1 MPELH
6 SNGIYEA
13 YFAELF
19 NPLAGGTQFNPAANP
34 MASGFQF
41 NTGAMGGIG
50 GIGGAG
56 IGAGPQ
62 TPWTTPT
69 YPQQA
74 FAQQQTFPQM
84 NAQWPQQGTQSPT
97 QALPAVIQ
105 HIAAKQAVQAIQLTH
120 VLHALQQIVHTIA
133 AQQQHLVQ
141 TLAQV
146 TQPQSGYGYGAGA
159 GGGGGFGAN
168 PLTQGYGQS
177 FGQSSSFGQV
187 PGAGFQPPVSQ
198 ALQQQAMQQLLQY
211 LGVQQQT
218 PFRYGM
224 AA

>member
-13 YFAELF
+13 YLAELF
-19 NPLAGGTQFNPAANP
+19 NPLATGTQFNPAVNP
-34 MASGFQF
+34 MAGGFQF

-50 GIGGAG
+50 AG
-56 IGAGPQ
+56 IGVSPQ
-62 TPWTTPT
+62 TPWATPT
-69 YPQQA
+69 IPQQAFPQQA
-74 FAQQQTFPQM
+74 FAPQIYPQQTYPQLIG
-84 NAQWPQQGTQSPT
+84 QWPQQVTQSPA
-97 QALPAVIQ
+97 QALPAVVQ
-105 HIAAKQAVQAIQLTH
+105 HIAAKQAVQAIQLSQ

-146 TQPQSGYGYGAGA
+146 AQPQVGY
-159 GGGGGFGAN
+159 GGFGVN
-168 PLTQGYGQS
+168 PLTQTLGQVP
-177 FGQSSSFGQV
+177 SFGQV
-187 PGAGFQPPVSQ
+187 PGIGFQTPVGQ

-211 LGVQQQT
+211 LGVQQQA

-224 AA
+224 AV

>member
-13 YFAELF
+13 YLAELF
-19 NPLAGGTQFNPAANP
+19 SPLAGGTQFNPTASP

-41 NTGAMGGIG
+41 NNGAMGGIG
-50 GIGGAG
+50 AGIGGAG

-74 FAQQQTFPQM
+74 FPQQAFAQQIYPQQL
-84 NAQWPQQGTQSPT
+84 NAQWPQQVTQSPT
-97 QALPAVIQ
+97 QALPAVVQ
-105 HIAAKQAVQAIQLTH
+105 HIAAKQAVQAIQLSQ
-120 VLHALQQIVHTIA
+120 VLQALQQIVHTIA

-146 TQPQSGYGYGAGA
+146 TQPQFGY
-159 GGGGGFGAN
+159 GAN
-168 PLTQGYGQS
+168 PLSQTLGQAP
-177 FGQSSSFGQV
+177 SFGQV
-187 PGAGFQPPVSQ
+187 PGVGFQTPVSQ
-198 ALQQQAMQQLLQY
+198 ALQQQGMQQLLQY

>member
-13 YFAELF
+13 YLAELF
-19 NPLAGGTQFNPAANP
+19 NPLATGTQFNPTVNP
-34 MASGFQF
+34 MAGGFQF
-41 NTGAMGGIG
+41 NPGAMGGIG
-50 GIGGAG
+50 AG
-56 IGAGPQ
+56 IGVSPQ

-69 YPQQA
+69 FPQQAFPQQA
-74 FAQQQTFPQM
+74 FAQQIYPQQIYPQL
-84 NAQWPQQGTQSPT
+84 NAQWPQQVTQSST
-97 QALPAVIQ
+97 QALPAIVQ
-105 HIAAKQAVQAIQLTH
+105 HIAAKQAVQAIQLSQ

-133 AQQQHLVQ
+133 TQQQHLVQ

-146 TQPQSGYGYGAGA
+146 TQPQFGYGAG
-159 GGGGGFGAN
+159 GVVGVN
-168 PLTQGYGQS
+168 PLTQTLGQVP
-177 FGQSSSFGQV
+177 SFGQV
-187 PGAGFQPPVSQ
+187 PGVGFQTPVSQ

>member
-13 YFAELF
+13 YLAELF
-19 NPLAGGTQFNPAANP
+19 NPQTSGSQFNPTVNP
-34 MASGFQF
+34 MAGGFLF

-50 GIGGAG
+50 GG

-69 YPQQA
+69 LPQQAFPQQA
-74 FAQQQTFPQM
+74 FAQQIYPQQAYPQL
-84 NAQWPQQGTQSPT
+84 NGQWPQQAIPSPT
-97 QALPAVIQ
+97 QALPAVVQ
-105 HIAAKQAVQAIQLTH
+105 HIATKQAVQSIQLSQ

-133 AQQQHLVQ
+133 AQQQQLVQ
-141 TLAQV
+141 TLAQAA
-146 TQPQSGYGYGAGA
+146 QPQPGYGAGV
-159 GGGGGFGAN
+159 GAN
-168 PLTQGYGQS
+168 PLTQS
-177 FGQSSSFGQV
+177 FSQV
-187 PGAGFQPPVSQ
+187 PGIGFQTPVTQ

>member
-13 YFAELF
+13 YLAELF
-19 NPLAGGTQFNPAANP
+19 NPLAGGNQFNPTTNP

-41 NTGAMGGIG
+41 NNGAMGGIG

-62 TPWTTPT
+62 TPWATPT

-74 FAQQQTFPQM
+74 FPQQAFAQQIYPQQL
-84 NAQWPQQGTQSPT
+84 NAQWPQQLSQSPM
-97 QALPAVIQ
+97 QVLPAVVQ
-105 HIAAKQAVQAIQLTH
+105 HIATKQAVQAIQLTQ
-120 VLHALQQIVHTIA
+120 VLHALQQIVQTIA
-133 AQQQHLVQ
+133 AQQQHLAQ
-141 TLAQV
+141 TLGQV
-146 TQPQSGYGYGAGA
+146 TQSGYG
-159 GGGGGFGAN
+159 AN
-168 PLTQGYGQS
+168 PFTQTLGQVP
-177 FGQSSSFGQV
+177 GFGQV
-187 PGAGFQPPVSQ
+187 PGVGFQTPVSH

>member
-13 YFAELF
+13 YLAELF
-19 NPLAGGTQFNPAANP
+19 NPLAGGTQFNPTTNP

-41 NTGAMGGIG
+41 NTGGM

-56 IGAGPQ
+56 IGASPQ
-62 TPWTTPT
+62 TQAF
-69 YPQQA
+69 PQQA
-74 FAQQQTFPQM
+74 FAQPQQL
-84 NAQWPQQGTQSPT
+84 NAQWPQQGSQSPT
-97 QALPAVIQ
+97 QVLPAVVQ
-105 HIAAKQAVQAIQLTH
+105 HIAAKQAVQAIQLTQ

-133 AQQQHLVQ
+133 AQQQQLVQ

-146 TQPQSGYGYGAGA
+146 TQSPSGYGAGY
-159 GGGGGFGAN
+159 GGN
-168 PLTQGYGQS
+168 PFTQTLGQIP
-177 FGQSSSFGQV
+177 GFGQV
-187 PGAGFQPPVSQ
+187 PGGGFQTLGQ

-211 LGVQQQT
+211 LGMQQQT

>member
-13 YFAELF
+13 YLAELF
-19 NPLAGGTQFNPAANP
+19 NPLAGGTQFNPATNP

-41 NTGAMGGIG
+41 NTGAMG

-74 FAQQQTFPQM
+74 FPQQAFAQQIYPQQLG
-84 NAQWPQQGTQSPT
+84 AQWPQQGSPT
-97 QALPAVIQ
+97 QILPAVVQ
-105 HIAAKQAVQAIQLTH
+105 HIATKQAVQAIQLTQ

-133 AQQQHLVQ
+133 AQQQQLVQ

-146 TQPQSGYGYGAGA
+146 TQPQFGYGAGGH
-159 GGGGGFGAN
+159 GGN
-168 PLTQGYGQS
+168 PFTQTHGQVP
-177 FGQSSSFGQV
+177 GFGQV
-187 PGAGFQPPVSQ
+187 PGVGFQTPVSQ

>member
-13 YFAELF
+13 YLAELF
-19 NPLAGGTQFNPAANP
+19 NPLAGGTQFNPATNP

-41 NTGAMGGIG
+41 NTGAMG

-69 YPQQA
+69 SPQQAFPQQA
-74 FAQQQTFPQM
+74 FAQQIYPQQLS
-84 NAQWPQQGTQSPT
+84 AQWPQQGSPT
-97 QALPAVIQ
+97 QVLPAVVQ
-105 HIAAKQAVQAIQLTH
+105 HIATKQAVQAIQLTQ

-133 AQQQHLVQ
+133 AQQQLVQ

-146 TQPQSGYGYGAGA
+146 TQPQFGYGAG
-159 GGGGGFGAN
+159 GHGAN
-168 PLTQGYGQS
+168 PFTQTL
-177 FGQSSSFGQV
+177 GQV
-187 PGAGFQPPVSQ
+187 PGVGFQTPVSQ

>member
-13 YFAELF
+13 YLAELF
-19 NPLAGGTQFNPAANP
+19 NPLAGGTQFNPTTNP
-34 MASGFQF
+34 MTSGFQF
-41 NTGAMGGIG
+41 NNGTMGGIG

-69 YPQQA
+69 HPQQA
-74 FAQQQTFPQM
+74 FPQQAFTQQFYPQQL
-84 NAQWPQQGTQSPT
+84 NAQWPQQASQSPT
-97 QALPAVIQ
+97 QVLPAIVQ
-105 HIAAKQAVQAIQLTH
+105 HIATKQAVQAIQLTQ

-133 AQQQHLVQ
+133 AQQQHLAQ
-141 TLAQV
+141 TLTQV
-146 TQPQSGYGYGAGA
+146 TQSGYGA
-159 GGGGGFGAN
+159 GGGYGAN
-168 PLTQGYGQS
+168 PFTQTLGQVP
-177 FGQSSSFGQV
+177 GFGQV
-187 PGAGFQPPVSQ
+187 PGVGFQTPVSQ